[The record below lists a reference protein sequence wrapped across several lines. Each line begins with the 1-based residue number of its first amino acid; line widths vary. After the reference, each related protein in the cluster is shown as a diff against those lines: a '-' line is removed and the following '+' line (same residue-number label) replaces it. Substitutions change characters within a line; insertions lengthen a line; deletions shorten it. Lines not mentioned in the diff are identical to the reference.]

1 MNLVSKLQQYI
12 GDYGIKEGKGAF
24 FTLFK
29 FIIVSLTGYNHE
41 KYWKRRSYV
50 IDPNKKNVLKKI
62 CYLLY
67 VKKVDAKHMSSFG
80 TSYNSGS
87 HFGTPPI
94 LPHGMNSIIVGHDAS
109 IGCNVTIYQ
118 QVTIAQGGVKIG
130 DNVMLG
136 AGSKILNGVTIG
148 DNAKVGAN
156 CVVVQDI
163 PADATCVLPKSII
176 IIKNEK

>member
-109 IGCNVTIYQ
+109 IGCNVTIGPN
-118 QVTIAQGGVKIG
+118 VCIIG
-130 DNVMLG
+130 DITIGHDSIIG
-136 AGSKILNGVTIG
+136 AGAVVIKDVPAYSVVAGNP
-148 DNAKVGAN
+148 AKVIRMLNPETWGGKISVIAFSRFT
-156 CVVVQDI
+156 
-163 PADATCVLPKSII
+163 A
-176 IIKNEK
+176 

>member
-1 MNLVSKLQQYI
+1 
-12 GDYGIKEGKGAF
+12 
-24 FTLFK
+24 
-29 FIIVSLTGYNHE
+29 
-41 KYWKRRSYV
+41 
-50 IDPNKKNVLKKI
+50 
-62 CYLLY
+62 
-67 VKKVDAKHMSSFG
+67 
-80 TSYNSGS
+80 
-87 HFGTPPI
+87 
-94 LPHGMNSIIVGHDAS
+94 MNSIIVGHDAS

-163 PADATCVLPKSII
+163 PADATCVLPKSRI